1 MIAWQ
6 ACASADWTNV
16 RGVLASFFTTLLTIV
31 FLFSLTGF
39 QITSEQ
45 AATRLLGRLGAS
57 LIEIDRWLPAHQEEL
72 QLRAE
77 DRPNGAVP
85 LAGVPVAAEIPSS
98 RVLGAP
104 PEVLRDRVIEAMGL
118 ALYNNGTDAL
128 RDEKGPVE
136 LSIEEPV
143 RWAIDALQRDMNS
156 IWLPP
161 MAFSGIVLAG
171 LCLDFMRMG
180 RSPLSSILVGA
191 FTATFFA
198 AAAWILATLGAGI
211 MESGVDKEVM
221 QVAKDGAF
229 MGLRNSVTMGA
240 AATALMLVLKV
251 TVQTPRRDLYDERY
265 YEPEREEEYVQR

>member
-1 MIAWQ
+1 MTGWQ
-6 ACASADWTNV
+6 ACASADWTDV
-16 RGVLASFFTTLLTIV
+16 RGVIASFFTTLLTIV
-31 FLFSLTGF
+31 FLFSLTGY

-57 LIEIDRWLPAHQEEL
+57 LIEIDRWLPSHLEEL

-77 DRPNGAVP
+77 DRPNGSVP

-98 RVLGAP
+98 KVRGATP
-104 PEVLRDRVIEAMGL
+104 GQLHDRVIEAMGQ
-118 ALYNNGTDAL
+118 ALYKDGTDAL
-128 RDEKGPVE
+128 RDDNGPVD
-136 LSIEEPV
+136 LSVEEPV
-143 RWAIDALQRDMNS
+143 RWATQALEEDMHS

-191 FTATFFA
+191 FMATFFA
-198 AAAWILATLGAGI
+198 AAAWVLATLGGSV

-221 QVAKDGAF
+221 QVARDGAF

-240 AATALMLVLKV
+240 AATALMLVLMV
-251 TVQTPRRDLYDERY
+251 TVQTPRRDAY
-265 YEPEREEEYVQR
+265 YELDREEAAYVGRD